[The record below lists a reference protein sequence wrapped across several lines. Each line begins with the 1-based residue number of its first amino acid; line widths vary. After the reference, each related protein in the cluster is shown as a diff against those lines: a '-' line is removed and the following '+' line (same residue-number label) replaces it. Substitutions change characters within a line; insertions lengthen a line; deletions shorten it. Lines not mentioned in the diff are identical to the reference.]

1 MGLKKRHIE
10 AETIDDLVKCATNHI
25 NENGN
30 KVKASRGVNQEVTG
44 VLLELK
50 NPRARLSRSATRG
63 KIFSALGELL
73 WYLSG
78 SSDLDFISH
87 YLPDYTKYGT
97 EYGAYGPRL
106 FDLNGHN
113 QVQNVISLLSERETT
128 RRAAIQIL
136 RAEDIEKDGKDI
148 PCTCN
153 IQFMLREGK
162 LKAITYMRSNDIYR
176 GINHDIFS
184 FTMIQELISRSLG
197 VEVGTYIHKVGSL
210 HLYERDK
217 EKMRDYLDEG
227 WQSTEKPMPPMP
239 NKDPWKAVDKLINA
253 ESDIRKGDFSENI
266 DKYEKLDTYWE
277 DIIRLL
283 RIYSYYKEGNKRK
296 VYDLKSKLNYQ
307 MYTIFVDS
315 ALKEVS

>member
-1 MGLKKRHIE
+1 
-10 AETIDDLVKCATNHI
+10 
-25 NENGN
+25 
-30 KVKASRGVNQEVTG
+30 
-44 VLLELK
+44 
-50 NPRARLSRSATRG
+50 
-63 KIFSALGELL
+63 
-73 WYLSG
+73 
-78 SSDLDFISH
+78 
-87 YLPDYTKYGT
+87 
-97 EYGAYGPRL
+97 
-106 FDLNGHN
+106 
-113 QVQNVISLLSERETT
+113 
-128 RRAAIQIL
+128 
-136 RAEDIEKDGKDI
+136 
-148 PCTCN
+148 
-153 IQFMLREGK
+153 
-162 LKAITYMRSNDIYR
+162 
-176 GINHDIFS
+176 
-184 FTMIQELISRSLG
+184 MIQELISRSLG